1 VTLIFLWVR
10 YLRLIKGGAM
20 KIILLGTGS
29 PIPDP
34 HRAGPSTLVRVAE
47 QNLMV
52 DCGRAAVMRLLAA
65 GVSPPM
71 VQTVLITHLHSDHI
85 TDLNDLVTSRWVMMP
100 AHVPLNVIGPLGT
113 QAMVDAMLQ
122 MLGADQQYRHDHH
135 EDLRA
140 SGPLSVNVREVTPG
154 ELVALGEV
162 TVRVYQTDHRPVD
175 PSIGFRIEHD
185 GKVAALAGDTVPC
198 PGLDEMCHHADVY
211 VQTVIRPDL
220 IDALAEFVS
229 ASAPGLG
236 GRMRDILD
244 YHSSVEQAAQ
254 TAQRNGVKNLMLTH
268 YVPPMAADQE
278 DQWRSV
284 ATAHFSGNVILGPD
298 LTAIEI

>member
-1 VTLIFLWVR
+1 MRRRALSE
-10 YLRLIKGGAM
+10 GGVM
-20 KIILLGTGS
+20 NIILLGTGS

-34 HRAGPSTLVRVAE
+34 HRAGPSTLVRAADH
-47 QNLMV
+47 NLVV
-52 DCGRAAVMRLLAA
+52 DCGRGAVMRLMAA
-65 GVSPPM
+65 GVAPPM

-85 TDLNDLVTSRWVMMP
+85 SDLNDLVTSRWVMMP
-100 AHVPLNVIGPLGT
+100 THVPLRVIGPLGT
-113 QAMVDAMLQ
+113 KAMVDAMLL
-122 MLGADQQYRHDHH
+122 MLRADQQYRHDHH

-140 SGPLSVNVREVTPG
+140 NGALSVNVSEVTPG
-154 ELVALGEV
+154 ERIMIGDV
-162 TVRVYQTDHRPVD
+162 TVSVHQTDHRPVD
-175 PSIGFRIEHD
+175 PSIGFRIEHG
-185 GKVAALAGDTVPC
+185 GKVAALAGDTIPC
-198 PGLDEMCHHADVY
+198 PGLDEMYRNADVY

-244 YHSSVEQAAQ
+244 YHSSVEQAAH

-268 YVPPMAADQE
+268 YVPPMAAGQE
-278 DQWRSV
+278 DEWRSI

-298 LTAIEI
+298 LTAIEV